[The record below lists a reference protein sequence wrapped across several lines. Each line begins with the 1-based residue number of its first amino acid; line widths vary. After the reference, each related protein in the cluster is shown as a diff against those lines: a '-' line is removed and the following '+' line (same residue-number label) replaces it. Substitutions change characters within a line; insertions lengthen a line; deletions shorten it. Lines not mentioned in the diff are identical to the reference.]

1 MTYSPLRRFA
11 SSPFSGAASP
21 LGGGTLPVARRS
33 RFHGS
38 PGSSHFAPDAALAG
52 SVLSPCGQRSGFSGL
67 LRVSA
72 FARRQSLIGAP
83 PGRLM

>member
-1 MTYSPLRRFA
+1 MNSPLRRFA
-11 SSPFSGAASP
+11 SSPLSYAPMA
-21 LGGGTLPVARRS
+21 LGGGTLPVDRRS
-33 RFHGS
+33 RVHGS
-38 PGSSHFAPDAALAG
+38 PGFSHFAPEAALGG
-52 SVLSPCGQRSGFSGL
+52 SVLSPCGQRCGYSGL